1 MGVTVA
7 NWLIRKIVG
16 NERFNERVMKVN
28 IVIWNVVWEVVSC
41 YCPLA
46 CRLVIEKD
54 MFYELMDK
62 GVTSENMLT
71 QCSPLPPRPR
81 PPPLSAWGEGG
92 G

>member
-46 CRLVIEKD
+46 CRSVIEKD

-62 GVTSENMLT
+62 GVTSKNMLT
-71 QCSPLPPRPR
+71 QCSP
-81 PPPLSAWGEGG
+81 PPPFCRLKNFQCWNV
-92 G
+92 

>member
-46 CRLVIEKD
+46 CRSVIEKD
-54 MFYELMDK
+54 MF
-62 GVTSENMLT
+62 
-71 QCSPLPPRPR
+71 
-81 PPPLSAWGEGG
+81 
-92 G
+92 

>member
-16 NERFNERVMKVN
+16 NERFNERVMKVI

-46 CRLVIEKD
+46 CRSVIEKD

-71 QCSPLPPRPR
+71 QCSPLPPFCM
-81 PPPLSAWGEGG
+81 G
-92 G
+92 